1 MTKSIYENISEMN
14 TAFGNIK
21 GLAIENGQIKE
32 AKFSKLLNQSRNI
45 YGEIDELREKGFD
58 VLLKDA
64 KDVEGRKELF
74 DAMADILVFLNGV
87 GHFINE
93 EPQIQPG
100 ERFDKLPTHYL
111 IGDENSAIEKLE
123 FGTQDFATRYYDM
136 IKHHTDL
143 LISAVHARDVNEI
156 VLTFKQ
162 IDFDV
167 LDLFN
172 KVKKEGY
179 TREELIDRVTASNM
193 SKLCKNEEETN
204 KTLEY
209 YRERE
214 IEVHSDVS
222 PLRQAN
228 GEPFY
233 VVYSSKNQTDKY
245 GKTYTAGKFLK
256 NTTWFEPDLYDF

>member
-14 TAFGNIK
+14 TAFGNVK
-21 GLAIENGQIKE
+21 GLAIEGDAIKE
-32 AKFSKLLNQSRNI
+32 SKFGKLLNQSRNI
-45 YGEIDELREKGFD
+45 YGEIDELRDKGFN
-58 VLLKDA
+58 VLLKDSTS
-64 KDVEGRKELF
+64 VEGRKELF
-74 DAMADILVFLNGV
+74 DALADILVFLNGV
-87 GHFINE
+87 GHFINK
-93 EPQIQPG
+93 EPQIKIG
-100 ERFDKLPTHYL
+100 ERFDKLPSYYL
-111 IGDENSAIEKLE
+111 VGDENSAIEKLE

-143 LISAVHARDVNEI
+143 LISAVHNRDIKEI

-204 KTLEY
+204 ETLKY
-209 YRERE
+209 YRDRE

-233 VVYSSKNQTDKY
+233 VVYSSKNQTDKH

-256 NTTWFEPDLYDF
+256 NTIWFEPDLYDF